1 MPIQLQNV
9 DQAEKLDF
17 PWGELRWLMGEKIQ
31 PDTAQTMGLCRIDPG
46 QSNPTHIHP
55 NCEELLYVIAG
66 RCEHVLGDETT
77 IMNVGDLIRIPQGV
91 PHNARCV
98 GDEPMHAII
107 VFSNG
112 HRQTEML

>member
-9 DQAEKLDF
+9 DQVEKLDF

-31 PDTAQTMGLCRIDPG
+31 PDAAQTMGAVRINPG
-46 QSNPTHIHP
+46 QRNPMHLHP

-66 RCEHVLGDETT
+66 RCEHVLGDETI
-77 IMNVGDLIRIPQGV
+77 IMNPGDLIRVPKNV
-91 PHNARCV
+91 PHYAQCV

-112 HRQTEML
+112 HRQTQML